1 MSMNSGQEQRTS
13 VSEEA
18 RETPVPVSGKGAT
31 LQDVA
36 RAAGVT
42 LGTASKA
49 INGRGKLSQ
58 ETRERVRGE
67 ARRLGFRF
75 RNLEQGTPSVRRA
88 MIGVL
93 TSDIYGRFSLPLL
106 MGMEEAFEG
115 RAISAVLCTARDQ
128 EQEQAHIRMLL
139 ERQVDGI
146 VVSARREDPRPP
158 IDLGQARLPV
168 IYAHTQVTDPGTL
181 CVLPDDAQGARLA
194 VEHLVNLGRRHFA
207 HITGPGYFDAV
218 RLREGAMRQVLAEH
232 ALPLSEERVLSGP
245 WQESWGYTAAQ
256 YLLKQ
261 DSSIDALFC
270 GSDQLARGAVEALHE
285 QGVRIPDDVAVVGFD
300 NWEPI
305 ASATRP
311 ALTTVD
317 MNLQAVGQYVG
328 QSLLDLLAG
337 KLLSGITRLPCK
349 LVIRESSRALSASG
363 PSER

>member
-1 MSMNSGQEQRTS
+1 MSISEEKEQRISDAGQALQTS
-13 VSEEA
+13 LTGRGV
-18 RETPVPVSGKGAT
+18 T

-49 INGRGKLSQ
+49 INGRGKLSL
-58 ETRERVRGE
+58 ETRERVRSE

-75 RNLEQGTPSVRRA
+75 RELEQNVPVSRRA

-106 MGMEEAFEG
+106 MGIEKAFG
-115 RAISAVLCTARDQ
+115 SRPVSAVLCATSDQ
-128 EQEQAHIRMLL
+128 THEQEHLQMLL

-158 IDLGQARLPV
+158 IDLGAASVPV
-168 IYAHTQVTDPGTL
+168 IYAHTQVTDPHAL
-181 CVLPDDAQGARLA
+181 CVLPDDAQGASLA
-194 VEHLVNLGRRHFA
+194 VEHLIHSGRRHLA
-207 HITGPGYFDAV
+207 HITGPGYFEAV
-218 RLREGAMRQVLAEH
+218 RLREGAMRRVMAEH
-232 ALPLSEERVLSGP
+232 ALSLSEQRVLSGP

-256 YLLKQ
+256 YLIKQ
-261 DSSIDALFC
+261 DPSIDALFC

-285 QGVRIPDDVAVVGFD
+285 MGVRIPDDVAVIGFD

-305 ASATRP
+305 ACATRP

-317 MNLQAVGQYVG
+317 MNLEAVGHYVG
-328 QSLLDLLAG
+328 QCLLDLLAG
-337 KLLSGITRLPCK
+337 KLLSGIVRLPCT
-349 LVIRESSRALSASG
+349 LVIRESSG
-363 PSER
+363 PTHTSE